1 MEAQPS
7 KTKIKKT
14 IEGIKD
20 IKQMVQLLIKKK
32 DLNLESEK
40 EEKQTMQEVSTLQ
53 LGVLVTKSQQDSAL
67 GKKPQEHLCEAWKKN
82 KENKRKREEYSEEKD
97 AEREN

>member
-40 EEKQTMQEVSTLQ
+40 EEKQTMQEVSTL
-53 LGVLVTKSQQDSAL
+53 
-67 GKKPQEHLCEAWKKN
+67 
-82 KENKRKREEYSEEKD
+82 
-97 AEREN
+97 